1 MNTSENDL
9 QKAIDDIAKAH
20 GGGAA
25 TATTPT
31 PPVGETP
38 AADESGAA
46 PSYIATD
53 GQVPASEPVAPT
65 TPALVPEPVPAPV
78 VPEAPAEEEAKV
90 EPEPEAEEVM
100 DSDSVRTKAIEDLK
114 PMIGTV
120 DLTPILSKVDLLPE
134 TKFKIYKDIIETTRD
149 QEVLP
154 AAYATAKEITS
165 DEARAEALLY
175 IVEMVDRLG

>member
-1 MNTSENDL
+1 MNTTENDL

-25 TATTPT
+25 TAATPT
-31 PPVGETP
+31 PPVSETP
-38 AADESGAA
+38 AADESGAT

-53 GQVPASEPVAPT
+53 GQVPADEPVAPT
-65 TPALVPEPVPAPV
+65 TPAPAPAADPV
-78 VPEAPAEEEAKV
+78 VPEATAEEEA
-90 EPEPEAEEVM
+90 PAEPEAEGAEVM
-100 DSDSVRTKAIEDLK
+100 DSDTVRTKAIEDLK